1 VYAWEL
7 VRQFFFDLKTRKLR
21 VFLAVSGIAW
31 GTLSVILLL
40 AIGDAFHRASS
51 KSMHGMGDDI
61 VIMWTTQ
68 TTKPFAG
75 MKPGRRIELKAH
87 DVLQMGRDVPE
98 IAMLSPELT
107 HWGRTVKAQD
117 HRVKSPVAGV
127 VPDYEIMR
135 NMIPVPGGRFIDP
148 LDVKF
153 RRRVIFLGNEVKEKL
168 FGEDE
173 AVGQTVFVDG
183 RPFTVVGV
191 LAEKLQTSNY
201 SGPDSDRCFIPY
213 TTFIAVWGNWNV
225 SNSLLVPAID
235 GDAEPMKAAVF
246 EYLGNKLHFD
256 PTDEGALMMWDTVEM
271 DKFMDWFFWGLQA
284 LMGLGGVLTL
294 GAGGIGVANI
304 MFLIVRERTR
314 EIGVRMAV
322 GAKDWHIMGQVLLEA
337 VLIVGLGGV
346 GGFLVSAGVIG
357 TLSLVE
363 LPEWISRPVLAPLVA
378 VVTIAILAVVGLTAG
393 LFPARRASRL
403 DPVQALEF

>member
-1 VYAWEL
+1 MYAWEL
-7 VRQFFFDLKTRKLR
+7 IRQFFFDLKTRKLR
-21 VFLAVSGIAW
+21 VFLAVSGITW

-40 AIGDAFHRASS
+40 AIGNAFQRASS
-51 KSMHGMGDDI
+51 KAMHGMGDDI

-68 TTKPFAG
+68 TTKPYAG
-75 MKPGRRIELKAH
+75 MKPGRAIALKAD

-98 IAMLSPELT
+98 IASLSPELT
-107 HWGRTVKAQD
+107 FGGRTLKVGD
-117 HRVKSPVAGV
+117 HRVAAPVAGV
-127 VPDYEIMR
+127 VPEYEIMR
-135 NMIPVPGGRFIDP
+135 NMVPVPGGRFIDP
-148 LDVKF
+148 LDVQY
-153 RRRVIFLGNEVKEKL
+153 RRRVIYLGNEVREKL
-168 FGEDE
+168 FSDQE

-183 RPFTVVGV
+183 RPFTVVGT
-191 LAEKLQTSNY
+191 LAKKIQTSNY
-201 SGPDSDRCFIPY
+201 SGPDSDRAFIPY
-213 TTFIAVWGNWNV
+213 STFIAIWGNWDV
-225 SNSLLVPAID
+225 SNTLLVPAID
-235 GDAEPMKAAVF
+235 GDAEPMKRAIYR
-246 EYLGNKLHFD
+246 YLGDKHRFD

-271 DKFMDWFFWGLQA
+271 DKFMTWFFWGLQA

-337 VLIVGLGGV
+337 VLIVGLGGA
-346 GGFLVSAGVIG
+346 GGFLISAGVIG
-357 TLSLVE
+357 ILGLID
-363 LPEWISRPVLAPLVA
+363 LPDWIAQPALPPVVA
-378 VVTIAILAVVGLTAG
+378 VVTIAILALVGLTAG